1 MAKIDDSVKKKVP
14 ELRFKGF
21 TDDWEE
27 RKFDECFN
35 FPVSTNS
42 LSRALLNYDEGDI
55 KSVHYGDILIKYP
68 AILNIKNDKIP
79 YITGGKLEKYK
90 SSLLENG
97 DLIFAD
103 AAEDETVGKAVEV
116 NGLTEEN
123 LVAGLHTIVARPKD
137 KKAEFF
143 LGYYINSNTYHRQLL
158 RLIQGSKVSS
168 ISKGN
173 LQKTLVSFPKD
184 FEEQQKIGA
193 FFKKIDDTIA
203 LHQRKLDLLKE
214 QKKGYLQKMF
224 PKNGAKVPELRFA
237 GFADDWEERK
247 LGEVATLSS
256 SKRIHLSDYVTEG
269 IPFYR
274 GSEISTGGITGNQE
288 LFISQEKFDEIK
300 EKYGVP
306 SEGDIL
312 VTAVGTLGNLWKI
325 DSRRFYYKDGNL
337 IQISK
342 MQVNSDYLLT
352 YFTGGIGKK
361 RLLDSAAGSNQKALT
376 MVKMR
381 EITVD
386 FPSEDEQKKIGAFF
400 KSLDDTIALHQ
411 RKLDLLK
418 EQKKGFLQKMF
429 V

>member
-14 ELRFKGF
+14 ELRFPGF

-123 LVAGLHTIVARPKD
+123 LVAGLHTIVARSKD

-173 LQKTLVSFPKD
+173 LQKTLVSFPKY
-184 FEEQQKIGA
+184 FEEQQKIGS
-193 FFKKIDDTIA
+193 FFKQLDETIA

-214 QKKGYLQKMF
+214 QKKGFLQKMF

-247 LGEVATLSS
+247 LGDIT
-256 SKRIHLSDYVTEG
+256 K
-269 IPFYR
+269 
-274 GSEISTGGITGNQE
+274 ISTGKLDANAMVENGKYDFYTSGIKKYRIDVAAFEGPSITIAGNGATVGYMHLADNKFNAYQRTYVLQEFLVDRSFIFSEIGNKLPKKIKQEARTGNIPYIVMDMLTE
-288 LFISQEKFDEIK
+288 LKLSIPQNN
-300 EKYGVP
+300 
-306 SEGDIL
+306 SE
-312 VTAVGTLGNLWKI
+312 
-325 DSRRFYYKDGNL
+325 
-337 IQISK
+337 Q
-342 MQVNSDYLLT
+342 Q
-352 YFTGGIGKK
+352 
-361 RLLDSAAGSNQKALT
+361 
-376 MVKMR
+376 
-381 EITVD
+381 
-386 FPSEDEQKKIGAFF
+386 KIGSFF
-400 KSLDDTIALHQ
+400 KQLDDTIDLHQ

>member
-21 TDDWEE
+21 TDEWEQ

-123 LVAGLHTIVARPKD
+123 LVAGLHTIVARSKD

-184 FEEQQKIGA
+184 FEEQQKIGS
-193 FFKKIDDTIA
+193 FFKQLDDTIV

-247 LGEVATLSS
+247 LGDIT
-256 SKRIHLSDYVTEG
+256 K
-269 IPFYR
+269 
-274 GSEISTGGITGNQE
+274 ISTGKLDANAMVENGKYDFYTSGIKKYRIDVAAFEGPSITIAGNGATVGYMHLADNKFNAYQRTYVLQEFLVDRSFIFSEIGNKLPKKIKQEARTGNIPYIVMDMLTE
-288 LFISQEKFDEIK
+288 LKLSIPQNN
-300 EKYGVP
+300 
-306 SEGDIL
+306 SE
-312 VTAVGTLGNLWKI
+312 
-325 DSRRFYYKDGNL
+325 
-337 IQISK
+337 Q
-342 MQVNSDYLLT
+342 Q
-352 YFTGGIGKK
+352 
-361 RLLDSAAGSNQKALT
+361 
-376 MVKMR
+376 
-381 EITVD
+381 
-386 FPSEDEQKKIGAFF
+386 KIGSFF
-400 KSLDDTIALHQ
+400 KQLDDTIDLHQ